1 MKPTILAVAIATAAS
16 ATAQANNPNLEEVT
30 IIGSREAAQTLP
42 GSGSVVDFE
51 QIQIESATDINQLLK
66 TVPGMYILE
75 EDGYGLR
82 PNIGIRAA
90 TSERSSKVTLMEDGV
105 LIAPAPYSN
114 PSAYYFPTTMRS
126 DSPARLDAPC
136 SVFSVARMRYGSGFG
151 MTGPT
156 APPLRTWMTCVS

>member
-66 TVPGMYILE
+66 TVPGMYIV
-75 EDGYGLR
+75 GLLL
-82 PNIGIRAA
+82 PHHHAHA
-90 TSERSSKVTLMEDGV
+90 HH
-105 LIAPAPYSN
+105 
-114 PSAYYFPTTMRS
+114 
-126 DSPARLDAPC
+126 
-136 SVFSVARMRYGSGFG
+136 
-151 MTGPT
+151 
-156 APPLRTWMTCVS
+156 